1 MKVFIDTEFTDFKN
15 SRLISIGLVTED
27 GERSFYAELT
37 DNFTEADCSYFVL
50 ETVLPLLDAP
60 ELPSEMD
67 YKRVYAR
74 MTVDQC
80 RHHLASWFAAI
91 QMPVQVVSD
100 SGYDQ
105 DFLRALLSD
114 NWPAMLDREPHYV
127 AFGECGWL
135 RYSARTDSYFEKHP
149 KLRRHHAMDDAQVM
163 RTVVMQIEV
172 TEI

>member
-1 MKVFIDTEFTDFKN
+1 MKVFIDTEFTDFKD
-15 SRLISIGLVTED
+15 SKLISIALVTED

-37 DNFTEADCSYFVL
+37 DNYTQDDCSYFVL

-60 ELPSEMD
+60 ELPAEVD
-67 YKRVYAR
+67 YKAVYAR
-74 MTVDQC
+74 MTTEQC
-80 RHHLASWFAAI
+80 RHHLNAWFAAI
-91 QMPVQVVSD
+91 QEPVRVASD

-105 DFLRALLSD
+105 DFLRALLND
-114 NWPAMLDREPHYV
+114 DWPAMLDREPHYV

-163 RTVVMQIEV
+163 RTVVLQIEAA
-172 TEI
+172 EI

>member
-1 MKVFIDTEFTDFKN
+1 MKVFIDTEFTDFQHP
-15 SRLISIGLVTED
+15 RLISIALVTED

-37 DNFTEADCSYFVL
+37 DNYTQDDCSYFVL

-60 ELPSEMD
+60 ELPVEID

-80 RHHLASWFAAI
+80 RHHLNAWFAAI
-91 QMPVQVVSD
+91 QEPVKVVSD
-100 SGYDQ
+100 SDYDQ
-105 DFLRALLSD
+105 DFLRALLND
-114 NWPAMLDREPHYV
+114 DWPAMLDREPHYV

-135 RYSARTDSYFEKHP
+135 RYSARTDQYFAKHP
-149 KLRRHHAMDDAQVM
+149 KMRRHHALDDARVM
-163 RTVVMQIEV
+163 RTVVLQIEA

>member
-1 MKVFIDTEFTDFKN
+1 MKVFIDTEFTDFKD

-37 DNFTEADCSYFVL
+37 DNYTQDDCSYFVL

-60 ELPSEMD
+60 ELPAEVD
-67 YKRVYAR
+67 YKAVYAK

-80 RHHLASWFAAI
+80 RQHLASWFYAL
-91 QMPVQVVSD
+91 QEPVKVVSD
-100 SGYDQ
+100 SNYDQ
-105 DFLRALLSD
+105 DFLRALLND
-114 NWPAMLDREPHYV
+114 DWPAMLDRERHYV

-135 RYSARTDSYFEKHP
+135 RYSSKTDDYFAKHP
-149 KLRRHHAMDDAQVM
+149 RLRRHHAMDDVRVM
-163 RTVVMQIEV
+163 RTVVMQIEA